1 MMHGMTGTADKME
14 PLARKLAPNG
24 WSVLCPQASIEH
36 PSRGGYAWWLFGDE
50 VSPEESMI
58 QMDESISD
66 ILQLIPEGPVI
77 VGGFSQGGAM
87 ASALLETEASAS
99 IVGLVLIAT
108 KSARG
113 DKLRDALPFLKPRP
127 VIWMHGERD
136 HLVPINLAREHAEI
150 FDDAGWPVVRLE
162 HEKGHM
168 VNLNQFEEMREQ
180 ISRIAGVPHR

>member
-1 MMHGMTGTADKME
+1 
-14 PLARKLAPNG
+14 
-24 WSVLCPQASIEH
+24 
-36 PSRGGYAWWLFGDE
+36 
-50 VSPEESMI
+50 
-58 QMDESISD
+58 
-66 ILQLIPEGPVI
+66 
-77 VGGFSQGGAM
+77 M

-99 IVGLVLIAT
+99 IVGVVLIAT

>member
-1 MMHGMTGTADKME
+1 
-14 PLARKLAPNG
+14 
-24 WSVLCPQASIEH
+24 
-36 PSRGGYAWWLFGDE
+36 
-50 VSPEESMI
+50 
-58 QMDESISD
+58 MDESISD

-87 ASALLETEASAS
+87 ASAMLETEASAS

-113 DKLRDALPFLKPRP
+113 DKLRDTLPFLKPRP

-136 HLVPINLAREHAEI
+136 HLVPIDLAREHAEI